1 MTICTLEKLAM
12 LPDKGKSCY
21 AHLAQNDTL
30 RSLPETGEEV
40 IYRWLREIMEA
51 IKLDEAVHQQNTSL
65 GHITAAHHVKERYNA
80 EIALKTGDNVSSH
93 VTRVF
98 AVEDLVRML
107 ARLTQ
112 FTGGHFR
119 HSEVLTMA
127 WIEKTVD
134 THAGVRLSIAYQVCF
149 FNI

>member
-1 MTICTLEKLAM
+1 M
-12 LPDKGKSCY
+12 LPDRGKSCQ
-21 AHLAQNDTL
+21 AQLAQNETL

-40 IYRWLREIMEA
+40 IYRWLCEIMDA
-51 IKLDEAVHQQNTSL
+51 IKLDEAVHQQCTMPGNIAVAPNS
-65 GHITAAHHVKERYNA
+65 KERYNA
-80 EIALKTGDNVSSH
+80 EIALKTGDRVSSH

-112 FTGGHFR
+112 FKGGHFR
-119 HSEVLTMA
+119 HSEILTMV

-134 THAGVRLSIAYQVCF
+134 TYAGVRLSIVHRMCF
-149 FNI
+149 SNI